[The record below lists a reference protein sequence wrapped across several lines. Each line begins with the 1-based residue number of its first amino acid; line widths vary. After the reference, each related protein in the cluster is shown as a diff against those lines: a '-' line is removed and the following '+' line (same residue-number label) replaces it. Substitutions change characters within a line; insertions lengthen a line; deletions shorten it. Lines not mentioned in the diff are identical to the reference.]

1 MSMTTPK
8 VKKSLTIHITQEDRN
23 KLEDAVKAFRKRT
36 GEEISAGKVARD
48 QSLKWADRELKK
60 HTEQV

>member
-1 MSMTTPK
+1 MTAKK

-23 KLEDAVKAFRKRT
+23 KLEDAVKSFRKRT
-36 GEEISAGKVARD
+36 GEVISAGKVARD
-48 QSLKWADRELKK
+48 ESLKWAERELKK